1 MIATRDSVL
10 AMGHPGGKPPQTC
23 KPSTCCFAIMAPVE
37 TIGGLVGWVRASV
50 WRVRLLVVTGYA
62 LLATLFTWPL
72 PLHMSEQT
80 VLARG
85 GDFYLN
91 IWNMWWTKFSLLT
104 LHQHPFYTDYL
115 HYPVGQS
122 LLYHDGDTLN
132 GVLSIPLQGLFGLL
146 AAFNLMRLAHLV
158 FSGVAAY
165 ALCRV
170 LGLPRPAAWIGGALY
185 LMCPVTSN
193 AFDLGQLDII
203 STGWIPLY
211 ILCLIKGLGNRAL
224 GLPPGRWWWLVGAAF
239 AVAAAALASWYFS
252 IALMLFTLLYVS
264 WELAATWLLSKRAQS
279 VSDEPMMTNEA
290 RSSHPLLATR
300 IIGRAAIVGVGAG
313 VLLSPLII
321 AVAQEN
327 ATGATYIASPLRTI
341 ITSSADLL
349 APFLPLP
356 AHYNDPTI
364 NPFGGTV
371 ALGWTVI
378 GLAVI
383 ALVLRRRVQSSKFKV
398 QSSRSGNSF
407 EPGTLNFEYSRG
419 HLYFWLVVAVAFV
432 VLALGP
438 HLLIGGKDT
447 GIPMPYLLLNKIPLL
462 GAARVPMRLIV
473 IVSLAMSVL
482 AAYGLVALWEMV
494 RATSARAS
502 LFAIVGLLVVLEFF
516 AIPRTLI
523 TPTVHPFFES
533 IAANGADGA
542 HEAVLELPVVPR
554 TAPSMLNQT
563 VHQHPIMSAYTAR
576 KYPYPWFDATLG
588 VSHLAKADP
597 KSLTR
602 EDIITPAVGDSALTS
617 LDYYGVRY
625 VVIYV
630 SGDDELDGRTTKTA
644 DALFGAH
651 NIEPVMHDAEL
662 TVYKVPP
669 QPRTGPLVGLGS
681 GWYAVE
687 QSGERRWRWTDGHAL
702 VQLTNPTTTQMATRL
717 RLAAYSLGQPRTL
730 LVLLD
735 GTEAGTQVI
744 HGHPS
749 QEVSIEFRLE
759 PGEHWMELR
768 SVEPPEVVPGD
779 ERLLSL
785 GFERLVVER
794 R

>member
-1 MIATRDSVL
+1 
-10 AMGHPGGKPPQTC
+10 
-23 KPSTCCFAIMAPVE
+23 
-37 TIGGLVGWVRASV
+37 
-50 WRVRLLVVTGYA
+50 
-62 LLATLFTWPL
+62 
-72 PLHMSEQT
+72 MSEQT

-104 LHQHPFYTDYL
+104 LHQHPFRTDYL
-115 HYPVGQS
+115 HFPIGQS
-122 LLYHDGDTLN
+122 LLYHDGDVLN
-132 GVLSIPLQGLFGLL
+132 GVASIPLQWAFGLL
-146 AAFNLMRLAHLV
+146 AAFNLMRLMHLV

-165 ALCRV
+165 ALCRL
-170 LGLPRPAAWIGGALY
+170 LGLPRPAAWVGGALY
-185 LMCPVTSN
+185 LMCPITSN
-193 AFDLGQLDII
+193 AFDLGQLDIV

-211 ILCLIKGLGNRAL
+211 ILCLIKGLGNKTL
-224 GLPPGRWWWLVGAAF
+224 GLPPGRWGWLVGAAF
-239 AVAAAALASWYFS
+239 SLAAAALASWYFS
-252 IALMLFTLLYVS
+252 IALLLFTSLYVC
-264 WELAATWLLSKRAQS
+264 WELAALWLQMKHAIP
-279 VSDEPMMTNEA
+279 VDEARTSNEA
-290 RSSHPLLATR
+290 QSSHPLLATR
-300 IIGRAAIVGVGAG
+300 YSLLATHIIGRAAIVGVGAG

-327 ATGATYIASPLRTI
+327 ATGASYIVSPLRTI

-349 APFLPLP
+349 APFLPMP

-371 ALGWTVI
+371 SLGWM
-378 GLAVI
+378 VI
-383 ALVLRRRVQSSKFKV
+383 ALAAIALMFRRRVQSSKLKA
-398 QSSRSGNSF
+398 QSSRSGNNF
-407 EPGTLNFEYSRG
+407 EPGTLNFELRRG
-419 HLYFWLVVAVAFV
+419 HLYFWLAAAVTFL

-438 HLLIGGKDT
+438 HLLVWGKDT
-447 GIPMPYLLLNKIPLL
+447 GIPMPYLLLNKVPLL

-473 IVSLAMSVL
+473 VVSLAMSVL
-482 AAYGLVALWEMV
+482 AAYGLVVIWKMV
-494 RATSARAS
+494 SSTRARA
-502 LFAIVGLLVVLEFF
+502 FVFTIVGLLVVLEFL

-533 IAANGADGA
+533 IAANGAEGA

-563 VHQHPIMSAYTAR
+563 VHQHPILSAYTAR
-576 KYPYPWFDATLG
+576 KYPYPWLDATLG

-597 KSLTR
+597 KSLTQQ
-602 EDIITPAVGDSALTS
+602 DIITPAVGDSALTS

-625 VVIYV
+625 VAIYI
-630 SGDDELDGRTTKTA
+630 SGDDELDSRTAKTA

-669 QPRTGPLVGLGS
+669 QPRTSPLVGLGS

-702 VQLTNPTTTQMATRL
+702 VQITNPTTTQMATRL

-735 GTEAGTQVI
+735 GKEAGMQVI
-744 HGHPS
+744 GGYPS
-749 QEVSIEFRLE
+749 QEVNIEFQLD
-759 PGEHWMELR
+759 PGEHWVELR
-768 SVEPPEVVPGD
+768 SVEPPEIVPGD

>member
-1 MIATRDSVL
+1 VSRVY
-10 AMGHPGGKPPQTC
+10 
-23 KPSTCCFAIMAPVE
+23 
-37 TIGGLVGWVRASV
+37 GLINWWRASI
-50 WRVRLLVVTGYA
+50 WRVRLLVVIAYGA
-62 LLATLFTWPL
+62 LATLFTWPL

-115 HYPVGQS
+115 HFPVGQS
-122 LLYHDGDTLN
+122 LLYHDGDVLN
-132 GVLSIPLQGLFGLL
+132 GVLSIPLQSAFGLL
-146 AAFNLMRLAHLV
+146 ATFNLMRLAHLV

-165 ALCRV
+165 ALCRL
-170 LGLPRPAAWIGGALY
+170 LGLPRPAAWVAGALY
-185 LMCPVTSN
+185 LMCPITSN

-211 ILCLIKGLGNRAL
+211 ILCLIRGLGKRAI
-224 GLPPGRWWWLVGAAF
+224 GLAPGRWWWLAGAAF
-239 AVAAAALASWYFS
+239 ALSAAALASWYFS
-252 IALMLFTLLYVS
+252 IALLLFTALYVV
-264 WELAATWLLSKRAQS
+264 WELAALWLQGRRAS
-279 VSDEPMMTNEA
+279 SADAAA
-290 RSSHPLLATR
+290 RMGSEEQSSHPSLAARHSLLATY
-300 IIGRAAIVGVGAG
+300 IVGRAAIVGLGAG

-327 ATGATYIASPLRTI
+327 TTGASYIVSPLRTI

-349 APFLPLP
+349 APFLPMP

-371 ALGWTVI
+371 ALGWTVM
-378 GLAVI
+378 GLTAV
-383 ALVLRRRVQSSKFKV
+383 ALVLRRRVQYSKFKV
-398 QSSRSGNSF
+398 PGSKLLLDL
-407 EPGTLNFEYSRG
+407 EPGTLNFELGGG
-419 HLYFWLVVAVAFV
+419 HLYFWLAAAVTFL

-438 HLLIGGKDT
+438 HLLVWGKDT
-447 GIPMPYLLLNKIPLL
+447 GVPMPYLLLNKVPLL

-473 IVSLAMSVL
+473 IVSLAASIL
-482 AAYGLVALWEMV
+482 AAYGLVVLWKLM
-494 RATSARAS
+494 RARRPRTIMFS
-502 LFAIVGLLVVLEFF
+502 LIGLLVIAEFLP
-516 AIPRTLI
+516 IPRALI

-533 IAANGADGA
+533 IAAVGAEGA
-542 HEAVLELPVVPR
+542 HEAVLELPAVPR

-563 VHQHPIMSAYTAR
+563 VHQHPILSAYTAR

-588 VSHLAKADP
+588 VAHLAKADP
-597 KSLTR
+597 KALTQQ
-602 EDIITPAVGDSALTS
+602 DIITPTVADSALTS

-625 VVIYV
+625 VAIFIT
-630 SGDDELDGRTTKTA
+630 GDEDLDSRTAKTA

-651 NIEPVMHDAEL
+651 EIEPVLRDDEL
-662 TVYKVPP
+662 TVYRVPP

-702 VQLTNPTTTQMATRL
+702 VQLTNPTTTQMPVRL
-717 RLAAYSLGQPRTL
+717 RLGAYSLGQPRTL

-735 GTEAGTQVI
+735 GKEVGTQVI
-744 HGHPS
+744 GGHPA
-749 QEVSIEFRLE
+749 QEVSLDLQLE
-759 PGEHWMELR
+759 PGEHWAELR
-768 SVEPPEVVPGD
+768 SAELAETVPGD

-785 GFERLVVER
+785 GFERLAVER